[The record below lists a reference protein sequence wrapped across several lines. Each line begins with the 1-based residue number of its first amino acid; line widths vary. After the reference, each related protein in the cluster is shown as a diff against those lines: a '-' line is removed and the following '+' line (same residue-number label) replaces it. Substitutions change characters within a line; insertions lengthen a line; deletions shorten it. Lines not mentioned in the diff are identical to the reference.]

1 MTDLT
6 WVLSSCV
13 LIGTVI
19 AIRAGFGKRM
29 RPGLRYALWALVL
42 LRLLYPGTVL
52 SSPVS
57 VQGVAEQ
64 TEVVQNFEAVCDV
77 NSIEHMANGSV
88 EGFNRYALMPERTV
102 TVAEQVTPERFARM
116 ETAIRARDVLE
127 PIWII
132 GIVVT
137 AIAFLIS
144 NLRFYHTLRKRRK
157 PMDADCPL
165 RVYSVE
171 NLASSCLFGNAIYVA
186 AETAADETQLRH
198 VLAHEL
204 SHHRH
209 GDHVWTFLRCVALS
223 LHWYNPLIWWAAA
236 LSRQDSELCADAGA
250 LKQLG
255 EAERENYGT
264 TLIELSAHRAP
275 KASLLC
281 AATAMTNGK
290 RSLKERVT
298 MIARRPRM
306 SAAVAIAVVA
316 IAVVAAGCAFA
327 GASAAPMTEKEALDA
342 LEASVTLR
350 SDDPGESYVAFML
363 PEAYGR
369 AEDWDIRVVGRA
381 VYPDGM
387 SRSVHEYELLP
398 DVSDWEVGREY
409 AIRADNL
416 TELTFQVALV
426 GQKGGLY
433 EREFDVFLPEFVIEE
448 DANTSQSAIWDADLN
463 GDGTA
468 ERIVADVSALIPGGA
483 ASIWV
488 EDANGNKL
496 CDLGDIGLAH
506 TGWRTLALTEQ
517 NGRTY
522 LLEYSPTVF
531 QGEAAYSYAL
541 MELQGGQLTEVE
553 LQRVAFSENP
563 GQSAENNTE
572 AMRRFQEKAND
583 VWARSRL
590 LITTDQTV
598 LANLR
603 DANGA
608 AVNDGDMGYYIATI
622 EKIVYYRETM
632 MKDGGG
638 TAETIG
644 GMAFFNILG
653 FDGYYTEDEGA
664 PHHLLRRYLIDAGSG
679 TIQIAESFG
688 FDLDDYAV
696 DLNGDGVIE
705 LVCNCVYGADGAQRA
720 YVYRRNGD
728 VIERGSIDYG
738 KVNLTAWD
746 NWSVNS
752 TAERYDPASGKIV
765 VEYASLAS
773 SSGDGSTPGT
783 FIREVGYEDLAWE
796 EYTKIA
802 G

>member
-88 EGFNRYALMPERTV
+88 EGFNRYALMPERPV

-290 RSLKERVT
+290 RLLKERVT

-327 GASAAPMTEKEALDA
+327 GAEIEQHEFPMNGENISNLDTDRILSQISKAERLEDSSLLCVNADNFEVHLTSDFDWANDGAIRYFYTKNKKNDSAQLRIFTKKGTYFITESQPWPEQNRVYKLKHYLDA
-342 LEASVTLR
+342 LKYLPQDEIKALS
-350 SDDPGESYVAFML
+350 SDAEQYIVNFVDGGTPEDFDRVICYGPSGAAELDGWLIHLMVLPGYREESGAYRGAGEDAIHLFYGEPA
-363 PEAYGR
+363 PEAN
-369 AEDWDIRVVGRA
+369 I
-381 VYPDGM
+381 P
-387 SRSVHEYELLP
+387 
-398 DVSDWEVGREY
+398 
-409 AIRADNL
+409 I
-416 TELTFQVALV
+416 
-426 GQKGGLY
+426 
-433 EREFDVFLPEFVIEE
+433 
-448 DANTSQSAIWDADLN
+448 QS
-463 GDGTA
+463 
-468 ERIVADVSALIPGGA
+468 E
-483 ASIWV
+483 
-488 EDANGNKL
+488 
-496 CDLGDIGLAH
+496 
-506 TGWRTLALTEQ
+506 
-517 NGRTY
+517 
-522 LLEYSPTVF
+522 
-531 QGEAAYSYAL
+531 
-541 MELQGGQLTEVE
+541 
-553 LQRVAFSENP
+553 
-563 GQSAENNTE
+563 
-572 AMRRFQEKAND
+572 
-583 VWARSRL
+583 
-590 LITTDQTV
+590 
-598 LANLR
+598 
-603 DANGA
+603 
-608 AVNDGDMGYYIATI
+608 
-622 EKIVYYRETM
+622 
-632 MKDGGG
+632 GGG
-638 TAETIG
+638 TAETIR

-705 LVCNCVYGADGAQRA
+705 LVCNCVYGGDGAQRA

-746 NWSVNS
+746 NWGVNS

-773 SSGDGSTPGT
+773 SNGDGSTPGT

-796 EYTKIA
+796 EYTKIT

>member
-1 MTDLT
+1 MGFWSYLVDRFAIVVGLVVG
-6 WVLSSCV
+6 VLLSGLALLAHGVDVRAFGEAACVVCVCV
-13 LIGTVI
+13 LVG
-19 AIRAGFGKRM
+19 
-29 RPGLRYALWALVL
+29 LVL
-42 LRLLYPGTVL
+42 DWLRRR
-52 SSPVS
+52 
-57 VQGVAEQ
+57 E
-64 TEVVQNFEAVCDV
+64 FFC
-77 NSIEHMANGSV
+77 
-88 EGFNRYALMPERTV
+88 R
-102 TVAEQVTPERFARM
+102 
-116 ETAIRARDVLE
+116 
-127 PIWII
+127 
-132 GIVVT
+132 
-137 AIAFLIS
+137 
-144 NLRFYHTLRKRRK
+144 LR
-157 PMDADCPL
+157 
-165 RVYSVE
+165 
-171 NLASSCLFGNAIYVA
+171 
-186 AETAADETQLRH
+186 
-198 VLAHEL
+198 
-204 SHHRH
+204 
-209 GDHVWTFLRCVALS
+209 
-223 LHWYNPLIWWAAA
+223 
-236 LSRQDSELCADAGA
+236 
-250 LKQLG
+250 
-255 EAERENYGT
+255 
-264 TLIELSAHRAP
+264 
-275 KASLLC
+275 
-281 AATAMTNGK
+281 
-290 RSLKERVT
+290 
-298 MIARRPRM
+298 
-306 SAAVAIAVVA
+306 
-316 IAVVAAGCAFA
+316 
-327 GASAAPMTEKEALDA
+327 EALDA

-522 LLEYSPTVF
+522 LLD
-531 QGEAAYSYAL
+531 
-541 MELQGGQLTEVE
+541 
-553 LQRVAFSENP
+553 
-563 GQSAENNTE
+563 TE

-608 AVNDGDMGYYIATI
+608 AVNDGDMGYYIASL

-688 FDLDDYAV
+688 FDLDEYAV